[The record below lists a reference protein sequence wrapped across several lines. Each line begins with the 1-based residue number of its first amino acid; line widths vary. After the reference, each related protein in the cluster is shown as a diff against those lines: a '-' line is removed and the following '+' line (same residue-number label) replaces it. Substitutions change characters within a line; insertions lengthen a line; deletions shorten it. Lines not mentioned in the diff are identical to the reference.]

1 MHQFL
6 QTCSLH
12 EEYAD
17 ALWNFRAYF
26 SCIVEE
32 CLAVGI
38 STPLW
43 LSTPKHIEW
52 DALLK
57 NIMKSFITIGLLIVI

>member
-26 SCIVEE
+26 SYIVEE

-43 LSTPKHIEW
+43 LSTPKHIEL